1 MFKNVRGSKSILAVK
16 DHRAPF
22 SSFLKMV
29 CQFQMSVIS
38 KRFKLQQRD
47 CTQMKD
53 LSMKFIELIRFFK
66 SSHCAY
72 VL

>member
-1 MFKNVRGSKSILAVK
+1 MSKNVRGSKSTLAVK

-22 SSFLKMV
+22 SPFLKMV
-29 CQFQMSVIS
+29 YQIQMSVIS
-38 KRFKLQQRD
+38 KRFELQQRD

-53 LSMKFIELIRFFK
+53 LSMRFLELIRYFQL
-66 SSHCAY
+66 SHCIY